1 MGQEIMSYLDRNSQI
16 NYILLGNEYTE
27 DILTNIRERERSP
40 VLRIRRTSP
49 QLGKRSQ
56 LVNWSRDISNK
67 LQLHQNTFHLAIKL
81 IDVFM
86 DGHNIENPQLYLVA
100 LGGLLLAAKMEEDG
114 NVPKC
119 HKLNG
124 YVNNYFTLTDFYS
137 IEMVMLNY
145 LHWNVSVPTSYYCAH
160 LLLPWALL
168 DTDKLVSGPILSYSK
183 AHAYFE
189 EYVQYFLRLSLQ
201 DFNLVDVLPSM
212 LGVSII
218 AASRKAFGLMEAW
231 PSRLERMSGYSIE
244 ELDQLV
250 MVLLMHLQ
258 ELSTPGK
265 DEGYSSCTSSP
276 VNLTSQPPLL
286 C

>member
-1 MGQEIMSYLDRNSQI
+1 M
-16 NYILLGNEYTE
+16 LL
-27 DILTNIRERERSP
+27 LTCHC
-40 VLRIRRTSP
+40 
-49 QLGKRSQ
+49 Q
-56 LVNWSRDISNK
+56 
-67 LQLHQNTFHLAIKL
+67 
-81 IDVFM
+81 
-86 DGHNIENPQLYLVA
+86 NPQLYLVA

-137 IEMVMLNY
+137 IELVMLNY
-145 LHWNVSVPTSYYCAH
+145 LHWNVSVPTSYYCAY

-201 DFNLVDVLPSM
+201 DYNLVDVLPSR

-218 AASRKAFGLMEAW
+218 AASRKAFGLLEAW
-231 PSRLERMSGYSIE
+231 PAKLERMSGYSIE

-250 MVLLMHLQ
+250 MVLLINLQ
-258 ELSTPGK
+258 ELSTPGR

-276 VNLTSQPPLL
+276 VNLGSNPLL

>member
-1 MGQEIMSYLDRNSQI
+1 MLP
-16 NYILLGNEYTE
+16 
-27 DILTNIRERERSP
+27 LTCHC
-40 VLRIRRTSP
+40 
-49 QLGKRSQ
+49 Q
-56 LVNWSRDISNK
+56 
-67 LQLHQNTFHLAIKL
+67 
-81 IDVFM
+81 
-86 DGHNIENPQLYLVA
+86 NPQLYLVA

-137 IEMVMLNY
+137 IELVMLNY
-145 LHWNVSVPTSYYCAH
+145 LHWNVSVPTSYYCAY

-201 DFNLVDVLPSM
+201 DYNLVDVLPSR

-218 AASRKAFGLMEAW
+218 AASRKAFGLLEAW

-258 ELSTPGK
+258 ELSTPQPK

-276 VNLTSQPPLL
+276 VTTLASHPPLL

>member
-1 MGQEIMSYLDRNSQI
+1 M
-16 NYILLGNEYTE
+16 
-27 DILTNIRERERSP
+27 
-40 VLRIRRTSP
+40 
-49 QLGKRSQ
+49 
-56 LVNWSRDISNK
+56 
-67 LQLHQNTFHLAIKL
+67 
-81 IDVFM
+81 
-86 DGHNIENPQLYLVA
+86 A

-137 IEMVMLNY
+137 IELVMLNY
-145 LHWNVSVPTSYYCAH
+145 LHWNVSVPTSYYCAY

-189 EYVQYFLRLSLQ
+189 EYVQYFLKLGLQ
-201 DFNLVDVLPSM
+201 DYNLVDVLPSR

-218 AASRKAFGLMEAW
+218 AASRKAFGLLEAW
-231 PSRLERMSGYSIE
+231 PARLERMSGYSIE

-258 ELSTPGK
+258 ELSAPGK

-276 VNLTSQPPLL
+276 VASIASNTLF